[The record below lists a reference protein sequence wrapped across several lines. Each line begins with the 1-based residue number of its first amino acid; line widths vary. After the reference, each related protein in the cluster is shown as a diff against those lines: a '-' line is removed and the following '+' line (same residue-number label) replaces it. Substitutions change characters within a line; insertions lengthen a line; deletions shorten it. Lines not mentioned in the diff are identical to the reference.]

1 MKALKLNFNILIV
14 IQHCL
19 NFSILLNTV
28 KYNFFHVYILFLK
41 SLVTKRKFAITLAL
55 PVFESASSLL
65 FSLLVFLTGQQC
77 LLTKTAAMQ
86 KQENQVMSWKNILF
100 LCFCLQSIPS
110 SKSEFLKKHT
120 ALRKARVCRQTS
132 PVLKFTQDDYQWQLL
147 SLCK

>member
-65 FSLLVFLTGQQC
+65 FSLLAFLTG
-77 LLTKTAAMQ
+77 
-86 KQENQVMSWKNILF
+86 
-100 LCFCLQSIPS
+100 
-110 SKSEFLKKHT
+110 
-120 ALRKARVCRQTS
+120 
-132 PVLKFTQDDYQWQLL
+132 
-147 SLCK
+147 